1 MFVVIV
7 YMPHERRRWEL
18 ILTLNLDLI
27 FVCPEAFLNL
37 RKKISLQHFMTR
49 RSFLVFPL
57 LVCSVGQ
64 VIAKKKK
71 NLEVH
76 TILLSNS

>member
-49 RSFLVFPL
+49 RSFLVFPVVL
-57 LVCSVGQ
+57 ARSLR
-64 VIAKKKK
+64 KKKK
-71 NLEVH
+71 ILEVH